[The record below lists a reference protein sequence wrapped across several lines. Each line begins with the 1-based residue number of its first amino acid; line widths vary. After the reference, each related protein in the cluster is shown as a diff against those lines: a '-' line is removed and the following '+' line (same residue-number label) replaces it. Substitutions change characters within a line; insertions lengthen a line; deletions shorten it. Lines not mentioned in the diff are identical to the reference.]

1 MTHTLRRILLACIA
15 VLLSAP
21 TSASAQSDQVSI
33 EAEIARER
41 TYISES
47 IAYQLTVRGGDPDTP
62 PVVEFPESLR
72 AVYINGGKQSF
83 TSVRVIN
90 GRQTTISNNIHTYRY
105 SVTCL
110 EDGVIT
116 IPPALVTVDGKT
128 YQSNPITITAFLPTE
143 APEDSVEAELSRTTL
158 YVNESVPLDITWWI
172 GNNNTS
178 NFSFDSSVFPDSVNV
193 MPVNPG
199 IRGTQTYTMDIAGQE
214 IVGAL
219 DQTTQN
225 GIRKTRMRLR
235 VMITPT
241 EPGELTLGPLRV
253 IFDRTE
259 SSTRR
264 YRAYAESDP
273 IRFTAIPVPEEGKP
287 DGYAGV
293 IGVYALESAAST
305 DSVNVGDPIE
315 LVLQINGSEPMQGLA
330 DGPDLLHDPEFT
342 DGFKVGSDGWRE
354 DLPRR
359 SGTRVFRTTVR
370 ATDPSVTQIPSIK
383 LPTFDPETGTYRVFS
398 SEPIPL
404 QVRAVRE
411 VTIADAIGTIDQQ
424 EPTQPNENA
433 LASSEPSVWAR
444 ADLDSMLTQDGFDLG
459 ERLRSPVWL
468 STMSSGPALALIAIL
483 AVRRRNKLNPRAV
496 ALRRAWIRAK
506 QLDRSGEHT
515 DALRTYLGAAIG
527 CDPEAFST
535 ADLDALELEDS
546 MRSEV
551 LGALEH
557 DERSGFAQAPAADAV
572 IQTRD
577 LLPRLRRSITQANL
591 GRSA

>member
-1 MTHTLRRILLACIA
+1 MTHTRQRILFVIFALVFI
-15 VLLSAP
+15 VP
-21 TSASAQSDQVSI
+21 TNAHAQSEQVSI
-33 EAEIARER
+33 AAEIARER
-41 TYISES
+41 TYISEA

-62 PVVEFPESLR
+62 PVVEFPETVR

-110 EDGVIT
+110 EDGTIT

-128 YQSNPITITAFLPTE
+128 YQSNPITIVAFLPTE
-143 APEDSVEAELSRTTL
+143 APEDHVEAELSRTTL

-178 NFSFDSSVFPDSVNV
+178 NFSFDSSVFPESVRV
-193 MPVNPG
+193 TPVNPG

-219 DQTTQN
+219 EQTTQN
-225 GIRKTRMRLR
+225 GVRKSRMRLR

-241 EPGELTLGPLRV
+241 EPGELELGPLRV

-264 YRAYAESDP
+264 YRAYAESEP
-273 IRFTAIPVPEEGKP
+273 IRFTAIPVPEDGKP
-287 DGYAGV
+287 NGYAGV
-293 IGVYALESAAST
+293 IGVYSLESAAST
-305 DSVNVGDPIE
+305 NAVNVGDPIE

-342 DGFKVGSDGWRE
+342 DGFKLGSEGWRE

-359 SGTRVFRTTVR
+359 AGTRMFRTTVR
-370 ATDPSVTQIPSIK
+370 AIDPSVNEIPSIK
-383 LPTFDPETGTYRVFS
+383 LPTFDPETGTYRIFS

-424 EPTQPNENA
+424 EPETLNENT
-433 LASSEPSVWAR
+433 LAPSEPSVWAR
-444 ADLDSMLTQDGFDLG
+444 ADLESMLSRDGFHIV
-459 ERLRSPVWL
+459 ERIQSPIWIT
-468 STMSSGPALALIAIL
+468 TMSTGPALALIALL

-506 QLDRSGEHT
+506 QLDRQGEHAE
-515 DALRTYLGAAIG
+515 ALRIYLGAATG
-527 CDPEAFST
+527 CDAEAFST
-535 ADLDALELEDS
+535 ADIDSLDLEASIESEVLDAL
-546 MRSEV
+546 
-551 LGALEH
+551 AH
-557 DERSGFAQAPAADAV
+557 DERSGFAQDAIESTTRPA
-572 IQTRD
+572 RD
-577 LLPRLRRSITQANL
+577 LLPRLRRFITQRDL